1 MNTFGW
7 IFMIVYWAGLTG
19 LLIFCLTKTLTSKEA
34 KE

>member
-7 IFMIVYWAGLTG
+7 IFMIIYWAGLTG
-19 LLIFCLTKTLTSKEA
+19 LLIFCLAKTMTGKEA